1 MGLDDN
7 HTYNRYIYIGVI
19 LKILTLF
26 SNANSYKKYHGMI

>member
-7 HTYNRYIYIGVI
+7 HTYNIYIGVI